1 MTNGSIYYHFLEA
14 RRRTPDRS
22 DDFTAWLRE
31 EEKRN
36 AKYIRALESI
46 DFYFHSLRDLK
57 RELVSAL
64 SGVEGA
70 DGRSPDCI

>member
-14 RRRTPDRS
+14 RRRTPAGN

-31 EEKRN
+31 EENRN

-46 DFYFHSLRDLK
+46 DFYFHSLRNLK
-57 RELVSAL
+57 EELVSAL
-64 SGVEGA
+64 AGVGE
-70 DGRSPDCI
+70 I